1 MLFWKTVSPLFTEEN
16 GSKNNK
22 ITLAEGGKVLT
33 DMQKYSPLNQPR
45 QSAIA
50 EANAE
55 ANSIF
60 LGKKIAAAIYAQW
73 KFFFKNF
80 ER

>member
-1 MLFWKTVSPLFTEEN
+1 MFKVKNKNTNVVLFLLL
-16 GSKNNK
+16 
-22 ITLAEGGKVLT
+22 TLNIFYTFFQGL
-33 DMQKYSPLNQPR
+33 PR

-60 LGKKIAAAIYAQW
+60 LGKKIAKAIYAQW
-73 KFFFKNF
+73 KFFFF
-80 ER
+80 TILRDET

>member
-1 MLFWKTVSPLFTEEN
+1 MEIWIKLFIVPNQHIEYIPCNSNTHNIEINSTAY
-16 GSKNNK
+16 S
-22 ITLAEGGKVLT
+22 
-33 DMQKYSPLNQPR
+33 SPLNQP
-45 QSAIA
+45 QQLAIA

-60 LGKKIAAAIYAQW
+60 LGKKIAEAVYAQW
-73 KFFFKNF
+73 KIFFYNF